1 MELNGAALNVNKPC
15 VTSLK
20 TAFLKDNKV
29 ENAENEY
36 PEKQWL
42 PKLGFINLLSSDLFI
57 ICEPRQKLKLK
68 CLHLRVLYIRV
79 IRVHIY
85 KIIINNDKVT
95 ALSHSGELY

>member
-15 VTSLK
+15 VTLRK
-20 TAFLKDNKV
+20 TAFPKDNKV

-36 PEKQWL
+36 PEKLWL
-42 PKLGFINLLSSDLFI
+42 PNLVFINLLLSESFI
-57 ICEPRQKLKLK
+57 ICEPRKNPKLKYCHLWV
-68 CLHLRVLYIRV
+68 LHIRV

-95 ALSHSGELY
+95 TLSHVRELY